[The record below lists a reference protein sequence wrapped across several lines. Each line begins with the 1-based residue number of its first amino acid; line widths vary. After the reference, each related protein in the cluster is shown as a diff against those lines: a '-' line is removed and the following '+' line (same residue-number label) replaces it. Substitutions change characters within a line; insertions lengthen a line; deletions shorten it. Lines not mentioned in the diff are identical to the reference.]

1 MRPER
6 VPPTTSRALLIEP
19 QPFYSDRGT
28 PIAVR
33 HVLSALSEL
42 GWHVDVLTFPIGEP
56 VDIPNVDVTRVG
68 NPLSFRQVKVGF
80 SLPKLVLDGMIAA
93 DLARRLRRTRYDA
106 VHAVEEAALIY
117 ASLAGKAG
125 APLIYDM
132 ASSLP
137 EQLAQHKA
145 FGIGPLQ
152 RGFVAA
158 ERWLLQR
165 AACVVCS
172 AGLSRRV
179 RSMAPATQVREWR
192 FPADIEIATPAAV
205 QALRLELQLAPAAPV
220 VVYVGNFAGY
230 QGIDLLLDAARRVL
244 ERSPAVAFVCVGAAS
259 DAEAA
264 AAMGS
269 FPQPVRNRV
278 RVLRRQSR
286 ERVGPLG
293 LADILVSPRRY
304 GANFPLKLF
313 EYLAAGKAI
322 VATDIEAHTCVLD
335 GSLACLVPPSAEGL
349 ADGILGLL
357 ESPEREA
364 ALASAAAGYAA
375 TELSWPVFK
384 ALRRHLCHRDGTGRR
399 LSMRRRLRILYLVPG
414 HGLMATAG
422 RRATC

>member
-1 MRPER
+1 MSLRAPGAG
-6 VPPTTSRALLIEP
+6 VSSTPRALLIEP

-56 VDIPNVDVTRVG
+56 VDIPNVDVARVG
-68 NPLSFRQVKVGF
+68 NPLSFRHVKVGF
-80 SLPKLVLDGMIAA
+80 SLPKLLLDGMIAA
-93 DLARRLRRTRYDA
+93 DLPRRLRRTRYDA

-117 ASLAGKAG
+117 ASIAGKAG
-125 APLIYDM
+125 APMIYDM

-145 FGIGPLQ
+145 FAIGPLQ

-158 ERWLLQR
+158 ERWLLRR

-192 FPADIEIATPAAV
+192 FPADFEIATPTAV
-205 QALRLELQLAPAAPV
+205 QALRQELRLAPAAPV
-220 VVYVGNFAGY
+220 VVYVGNFASY
-230 QGIDLLLDAARRVL
+230 QGIDLLLDAARSVL
-244 ERSPAVAFVCVGAAS
+244 ERSRAAAFVCVGAAS

-264 AAMGS
+264 AAMAA
-269 FPQPVRNRV
+269 FTPDVRDRV
-278 RVLRRQSR
+278 RVLRRQAR
-286 ERVGPLG
+286 ERVAAFLG

-349 ADGILGLL
+349 AGGILGLL
-357 ESPEREA
+357 GSPERET

-384 ALRRHLCHRDGTGRR
+384 SLVGDIYATATGR
-399 LSMRRRLRILYLVPG
+399 V
-414 HGLMATAG
+414 AA
-422 RRATC
+422 